1 MHKDT
6 ITLFNRIKGD
16 RDHGDTWFPTILK
29 NVNINLDRAA
39 LLAKYGAESQ
49 DKAWVSVPYKRTD
62 GLITV
67 SRKTYVTPKKLEN
80 PDQEITFA
88 SGNQFD
94 FFWVGEWDGG
104 EVSDDDYRQNVG
116 FYNYM
121 NDTEDNVFMVSSVSV
136 LSVIPHFEILG
147 K

>member
-1 MHKDT
+1 MYNST
-6 ITLFNRIKGD
+6 ITLFNRVKGD
-16 RDHGDTWFPTILK
+16 RGHGDTWFPTILK
-29 NVNINLDRAA
+29 NVNLNLDRAA

-49 DKAWVSVPYKRTD
+49 DKAWVSIPYKRTD

-67 SRKTYVTPKKLEN
+67 SGKTYVTPKKLEN
-80 PDQEITFA
+80 PDEEITFA

>member
-6 ITLFNRIKGD
+6 ITLFNRVKGD
-16 RDHGDTWFPTILK
+16 RSHGDTWFPTILK
-29 NVNINLDRAA
+29 NVNLNLDRAA

-67 SRKTYVTPKKLEN
+67 SGKTYVTPKKLEN
-80 PDQEITFA
+80 PDEEITFA

>member
-6 ITLFNRIKGD
+6 ITLFNRIKGG
-16 RDHGDTWFPTILK
+16 RGHGDTWSPTILK
-29 NVNINLDRAA
+29 GVNLNLDRASI
-39 LLAKYGAESQ
+39 LAKYGEKSQ
-49 DKAWVSVPYKRTD
+49 DKAWLSIPYKRIE
-62 GLITV
+62 GLKTV
-67 SRKTYVTPKKLEN
+67 GEKTYVTPMMFTD
-80 PDQEITFA
+80 PDSEITFA

-104 EVSDDDYRQNVG
+104 TVSDDDFKSNVG

-121 NDTEDNVFMVSSVSV
+121 NDTYDNVFMVSSMSV
-136 LSVIPHFEILG
+136 LFVIPHFEILG